1 MVDVVEGTVRL
12 CCFLWA
18 RPDQEIGL
26 AEYEDQ
32 VLSFVAEHGGTVL
45 QRATTD
51 GSDGRP
57 HEIQLFHFPD
67 QAALDAYL
75 NDPRRLALTGER
87 DRVVA
92 RTDLFPVFLT

>member
-1 MVDVVEGTVRL
+1 MVDVVAEPVRL

-32 VLSFVAEHGGTVL
+32 VLSFVAEHGGDVL
-45 QRATTD
+45 QRARTG

-57 HEIQLFHFPD
+57 HEIQLFYFPD

-92 RTDLFPVFLT
+92 RTELFPVVLA